1 MKERIRPSVK
11 AVQLYSNESAV
22 LDIQGFS
29 ILAQIPKAT
38 ILTLRS
44 RAPEK
49 LPPAYWQRP
58 LRWRVETVMRWME
71 KREQHELGKIERIF
85 RRT

>member
-1 MKERIRPSVK
+1 MKERIRPSVN
-11 AVQLYSNESAV
+11 ALQINSNESAV

-49 LPPAYWQRP
+49 LPPVYWQRP